1 MALYQIT
8 VQKDDSWNILNN
20 IGDIGKTHFIDINL
34 EESPYNLPYTQQ
46 IKNCEESE
54 KKLNYIFDQCAKH
67 YVKGKKP
74 TSVKRSK
81 DNITK
86 IKQSK
91 KKSIQLLLEEIQND
105 IKEHE
110 KFV

>member
-1 MALYQIT
+1 MALYQIS

-54 KKLNYIFDQCAKH
+54 KKLSYIFDQCVKH
-67 YVKGKKP
+67 YVKVKKP
-74 TSVKRSK
+74 ASVKRWK
-81 DNITK
+81 DNITR

-91 KKSIQLLLEEIQND
+91 KKSIQLLLEEI
-105 IKEHE
+105 
-110 KFV
+110 

>member
-54 KKLNYIFDQCAKH
+54 KKLNYISDQCAKH
-67 YVKGKKP
+67 YVKVKKP
-74 TSVKRSK
+74 TSVKRWK